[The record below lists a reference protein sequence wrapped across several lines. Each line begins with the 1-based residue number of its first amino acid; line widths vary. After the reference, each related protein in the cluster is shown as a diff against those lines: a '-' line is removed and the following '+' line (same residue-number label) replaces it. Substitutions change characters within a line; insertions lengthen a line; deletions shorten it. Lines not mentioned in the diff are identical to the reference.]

1 MSADARAV
9 GELERAARAAV
20 EGALRRGATGAQARA
35 GASRA
40 VSLVYRDGAPERVEE
55 SARRQLALH
64 LYVDGR
70 YSTCVTNHLDPVALD
85 AFLDRAVALARAVE
99 PDPDRQLPDPSLYD
113 GRWEGDLALVDPDMA
128 RLTAAERHRFAAAL
142 CDEVRVAAGPDLDVR
157 SVEARAQDSESTTVH
172 VASNGPAGGL
182 PHHHETQHWGYAS
195 VTLQDRGDR
204 RPAGWAIAGARRR
217 AELDGPG
224 AIARQAVESA
234 RARLGSGPIETAQ
247 LPIVVENRAV
257 GRLLGH
263 LLAGLD
269 GRRLQQRAS
278 FLEGRR
284 GQQVGSALLD
294 VTDDPLAPGGFGSR
308 RFDVEG
314 LASRPLRLFRE
325 GVLESCYLDTYYARK
340 LGERPTTGDGS
351 NVVITPGEATLDEL
365 VASIDRGLL
374 VRGFLGGNSN
384 PTTGDF
390 SLGVHG
396 TLIEQGKLTA
406 AVSEMNVAGNH
417 LELWR
422 RLTAVGADV
431 YRHSPLRSPSLL
443 FDLAQLS
450 GR

>member
-1 MSADARAV
+1 MSADLRAG

-70 YSTCVTNHLDPVALD
+70 YSTCVTNHLAPAALD

-99 PDPDRQLPDPSLYD
+99 PDPDRRLPDPALYE
-113 GRWEGDLALVDPDMA
+113 GRWEGELALVDPDMA
-128 RLTAAERHRFAAAL
+128 QLTAVDRHRFAAAL
-142 CDEVRVAAGPDLDVR
+142 CEEVRAAAGPDLEVR
-157 SVEARAQDSESTTVH
+157 SVEARAQDSESMLVH
-172 VASNGPAGGL
+172 VASNGLAEGA
-182 PHHHETQHWGYAS
+182 HHETQHWGFAS
-195 VTLQDRGDR
+195 VTVQDRGDR
-204 RPAGWAIAGARRR
+204 RPAGWAMAGARRR
-217 AELDGPG
+217 AELEAAGP
-224 AIARQAVESA
+224 IARRAVESA

-247 LPIVVENRAV
+247 LPIIVENRAV

-284 GQQVGSALLD
+284 GQPVGSALLD
-294 VTDDPLAPGGFGSR
+294 VTDDPLVPGGFGSR
-308 RFDVEG
+308 RFDAEG
-314 LASRPLRLFRE
+314 LASLPLLLFRH
-325 GVLESCYLDTYYARK
+325 GVLENYYLDTYYARK

-351 NVVITPGEATLDEL
+351 NVVLAPGEDDLDAL

-396 TLIEQGKLTA
+396 TLIEKGTLTA

-422 RLTAVGADV
+422 HLAAVGSDV
-431 YRHSPLRSPSLL
+431 YPYSPIRSPSLL
-443 FDLAQLS
+443 FDRVQLS